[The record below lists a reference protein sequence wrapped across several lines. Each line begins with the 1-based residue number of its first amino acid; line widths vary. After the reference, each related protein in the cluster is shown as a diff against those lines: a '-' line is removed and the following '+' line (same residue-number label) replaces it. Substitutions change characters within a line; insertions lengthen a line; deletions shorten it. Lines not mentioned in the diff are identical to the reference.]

1 MEENNYEDTF
11 EYSVFVDTRSFGGMF
26 VQFFTI
32 TASTNNGLI
41 QPINFITTDFGAFL
55 ILLIVSTIIYSLYY
69 QAYINRYYYDCGPD
83 FITIKK
89 GVFAPS
95 EIHVQYQKI
104 QDVYVDQDIFDRMFG
119 LYDVHI
125 ASATVTS
132 GIEAHIDGVNAD
144 VAENLKN
151 ILLGKINGGG
161 SIPTN
166 AQIPS
171 QPAQNVQT
179 ETSAQFQSDKT
190 ISSTTYP
197 ISGSWIYSA
206 MFSSAAFGLIFT
218 LIFGFMSFGF
228 VSRVTGEPLV
238 YIGLWILCNLL
249 FFIFISLIYFV
260 YLLVWKKN
268 FYFEFMPDYILL
280 RTGVLNKEEKHMPYK
295 SIQNVTNSQGIFDRM
310 FGLVGYVWWKMPQP
324 KRLAVVVID
333 KLCLMVFLWSGN
345 RKKKPMS

>member
-1 MEENNYEDTF
+1 MNQPSAFQAQYPLSKSKKF
-11 EYSVFVDTRSFGGMF
+11 WKKIITRTLLNIPFLLILGLFGGMF

-55 ILLIVSTIIYSLYY
+55 ILLIVSIIIYSLYY

-132 GIEAHIDGVNAD
+132 GIEAHIDGVDAD

-161 SIPTN
+161 SSPIN
-166 AQIPS
+166 AQ

-179 ETSAQFQSDKT
+179 ETRRNFNQTRRFPARHTRF
-190 ISSTTYP
+190 P
-197 ISGSWIYSA
+197 ARG
-206 MFSSAAFGLIFT
+206 
-218 LIFGFMSFGF
+218 
-228 VSRVTGEPLV
+228 
-238 YIGLWILCNLL
+238 YIRQC
-249 FFIFISLIYFV
+249 SV
-260 YLLVWKKN
+260 
-268 FYFEFMPDYILL
+268 L
-280 RTGVLNKEEKHMPYK
+280 RLSV
-295 SIQNVTNSQGIFDRM
+295 
-310 FGLVGYVWWKMPQP
+310 
-324 KRLAVVVID
+324 
-333 KLCLMVFLWSGN
+333 
-345 RKKKPMS
+345 